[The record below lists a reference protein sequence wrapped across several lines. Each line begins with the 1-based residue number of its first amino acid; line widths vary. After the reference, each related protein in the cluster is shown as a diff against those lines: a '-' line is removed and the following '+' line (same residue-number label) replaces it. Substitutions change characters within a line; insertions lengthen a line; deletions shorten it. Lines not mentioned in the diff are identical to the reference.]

1 MEIFVIVKRNLLYI
15 GFSTENPSIGQ
26 LILRAVN
33 VLSMVYGTVAQL
45 WYLAFVATTFDER
58 AEAFAG
64 LNLYLYND
72 FIYMIFLWKWGE
84 IWQLLQAIQSN
95 ASRRAL

>member
-1 MEIFVIVKRNLLYI
+1 MDIFVIVKRNLFHI

-26 LILRAVN
+26 LLLRAVN
-33 VLSMVYGTVAQL
+33 VLSMVYGTVAQF

-72 FIYMIFLWKWGE
+72 IIYMIFLWKWSE
-84 IWQLLQAIQSN
+84 LWQLLQDIQSK
-95 ASRRAL
+95 ASKRA